1 MSGARGSTGGGAVA
15 SAMDDAVAC
24 GASTWPTGAV
34 VVAIGDVTIWGVLA
48 WATAVGGLRG
58 GSVGRA
64 RALVGSSRTD

>member
-1 MSGARGSTGGGAVA
+1 MSGARGSTGGGAVP
-15 SAMDDAVAC
+15 SAMEDVVAC
-24 GASTWPTGAV
+24 GASAWPTGAV

-64 RALVGSSRTD
+64 RARVGSSGTD